1 MVIIYYVYLFKLKI
15 MKITTR
21 EMIATPFR
29 NDGPNITIPKGSE
42 IIVLKH
48 PYENQPNSSEIE
60 YKGNKFS
67 VVRSILDLAVG
78 GQK

>member
-1 MVIIYYVYLFKLKI
+1 

-29 NDGPNITIPKGSE
+29 NDGPNIVIPNGSE
-42 IIVLKH
+42 IIVLEH
-48 PYENQPNSSEIE
+48 PYENQPNSSKIE

-67 VVRSILDLAVG
+67 VTRSILDLAVG

>member
-29 NDGPNITIPKGSE
+29 NDGPNITIPKESK
-42 IIVLKH
+42 IIVLEH
-48 PYENQPNSSEIE
+48 PYENQPNSSKIK
-60 YKGNKFS
+60 YKKKEFS
-67 VVRSILDLAVG
+67 VTRSILDLAVG